1 MEKKWINYIKH
12 FAFAVAMIGAIN
24 WGIVG
29 LFNFEII
36 RYFLGAGSIACK
48 TIYIFT
54 GLCAIFSASYAV
66 IDCQCR
72 CEENE
77 TQLNQ

>member
-1 MEKKWINYIKH
+1 MRKKWIIFIKH

-36 RYFLGAGSIACK
+36 RYFFGAESLICK
-48 TIYIFT
+48 IIYIFT
-54 GLCAIFSASYAV
+54 GICAIFSASFAV
-66 IDCQCR
+66 IDCQCH
-72 CEENE
+72 CEKLEPFD
-77 TQLNQ
+77 